1 MQDPNNQN
9 RDWRRLSR
17 AERAARIGTEENQS
31 RSIIGKIVNTLSR
44 YSNPILIAGVFSII
58 LGLIILL
65 FIDTLMPYALTLIGL
80 GAIFLILMGT
90 ISLSR
95 VTSAFLSRSGKYGTN
110 TLIMISA
117 FIVIVVI
124 INLLSVDNNKR
135 FDLTAN
141 NQFSL
146 APSTKELLNELDT
159 PIKAIAFYPSDI
171 SENVDAITRF
181 SKASDMLNE
190 FSKRSSKFTYEIRD
204 PDLEPDLARFYGV
217 NAYESIV
224 ILSDINE
231 LTSIVE
237 PSDVDYSELEQDL
250 YTSMLIATSKGKKT
264 IYFLEGHGEKSILST
279 SAKGYSSFKEILNQD
294 NYGTE
299 ILKWD
304 PTEENVYIPDD
315 AALLIIAGPT
325 LELPEAHAKVIH
337 KFLQGN
343 NPDDSPRRESSRLI
357 FMGEPNTPESFRA
370 LMAMWGIILQPGYIL
385 DLELGVT
392 DNPNILRAE
401 PMNLNQ
407 IRAEDFQ
414 LLPPDQATIMVD
426 ALRSITSPESG
437 QLGQIYMPGTTS
449 IVPIQDELRWPVPLT
464 VTSPI
469 SFLIDDNN
477 RIEPIPPGQENPDP
491 MGPFFSAAYMLA
503 VGQLGAEPLTSAPD
517 PNQLTHMAIFG
528 DSDFASNTF
537 LERGSGTNLLLNTVN
552 YVLGDY
558 SLISIRDRA
567 FVYREFNLDANE
579 YDFVRFSSWF
589 ILPGLLA
596 LAALSMWWV
605 RR

>member
-1 MQDPNNQN
+1 MQNHNNQN

-17 AERAARIGTEENQS
+17 AERAAQSESGTPENHGPIGTFINL
-31 RSIIGKIVNTLSR
+31 LSS
-44 YSNPILIAGVFSII
+44 YSNPILIGAVFSTI
-58 LGLIILL
+58 LGIIILL
-65 FIDTLMPYALTLIGL
+65 FIDTLAPYALLLVAL
-80 GAIFLILMGT
+80 GVFLLLLMGT

-117 FIVIVVI
+117 FVIIVII
-124 INLLSVDNNKR
+124 LNLLSIENNQR

-146 APSTKELLNELDT
+146 APSTKELLSELDS
-159 PIKAIAFYPSDI
+159 PVKAIAFYPSDI
-171 SENVDAITRF
+171 SENVDAISRF
-181 SKASDMLNE
+181 TKASDMLSE
-190 FSKRSSKFTYEIRD
+190 FSKRSTKFTYEVRD
-204 PDLEPDLARFYGV
+204 PDLEPDLARSYGV

-224 ILSDINE
+224 VFSDDSD
-231 LTSIVE
+231 LTSIVQ
-237 PSDVDYSELEQDL
+237 PSDIDYSQLEQDL
-250 YTSMLIATSKGKKT
+250 YTSMLIATSKGQKT
-264 IYFLEGHGEKSILST
+264 IYFLEGHGEKSIFST
-279 SAKGYSSFKEILNQD
+279 SAKGYSTFKEVLNQD
-294 NYGTE
+294 NYNTE

-304 PTEENVYIPDD
+304 PTDDDVFVPDD
-315 AALLIIAGPT
+315 AALLIIPGPT
-325 LELPEAHAKVIH
+325 IELPDSHAQVIH
-337 KFLQGN
+337 KFLQGK
-343 NPDDSPRRESSRLI
+343 NPDDTARRESSRLI
-357 FMGEPNTPESFRA
+357 FLGEPDTPESFRA

-407 IRAEDFQ
+407 IRAEDFE

-437 QLGQIYMPGTTS
+437 QLGQVYMPGTTS
-449 IVPIQDELRWPVPLT
+449 IVPIQEYLRWPVPLT
-464 VTSPI
+464 VTSPL
-469 SFLIDDNN
+469 SFLIDDPD
-477 RIEPIPPGQENPDP
+477 RTDPIPPGEENADQ
-491 MGPFFSAAYMLA
+491 MGPFFSSAYMLA
-503 VGQLGAEPLTSAPD
+503 VGQLGATPLTAPPD
-517 PNQLTHMAIFG
+517 PNQLTHVAIFG

-537 LERGSGTNLLLNTVN
+537 LSRGSGTNLLLNTVN

>member
-1 MQDPNNQN
+1 MQNGNNQN

-17 AERAARIGTEENQS
+17 AERVAQSDPENVGTQSRIGGLVEL
-31 RSIIGKIVNTLSR
+31 LSN
-44 YSNPILIAGVFSII
+44 YSNPILIGAVVSLL
-58 LGLIILL
+58 LGIIILL
-65 FIDTLMPYALTLIGL
+65 FIDTLAPYALVLIGL
-80 GAIFLILMGT
+80 GIVLLFGMGA
-90 ISLSR
+90 ISLSK

-117 FIVIVVI
+117 FVIIVII
-124 INLLSVDNNKR
+124 LNLLSIENNQR

-146 APSTKELLNELDT
+146 APSTKELLSELDT
-159 PIKAIAFYPSDI
+159 PVKAIAFYPSDI

-181 SKASDMLNE
+181 SKASDMLSE
-190 FSKRSSKFTYEIRD
+190 FSKRSNKFTYEIRD
-204 PDLEPDLARFYGV
+204 PDLEPDLARSYGV

-224 ILSDINE
+224 VYTDSGE
-231 LTSIVE
+231 LTSIVQ

-250 YTSMLIATSKGKKT
+250 YTSMLIATSKGQKT
-264 IYFLEGHGEKSILST
+264 IYFLEGHGEKSILSS
-279 SAKGYSSFKEILNQD
+279 SAKGYSTFKEVLNQD
-294 NYGTE
+294 NYNTE

-304 PTEENVYIPDD
+304 PTDDNVFVPDD
-315 AALLIIAGPT
+315 AALLVIPGPT
-325 LELPEAHAKVIH
+325 IELPDSHAQTIH
-337 KFLQGN
+337 KFLQGK
-343 NPDDSPRRESSRLI
+343 NPDDSERRESSRLI
-357 FMGEPNTPESFRA
+357 FLGEPDTPESFRA

-407 IRAEDFQ
+407 IRAEDFE

-437 QLGQIYMPGTTS
+437 QLGQVYMPGTTAL
-449 IVPIQDELRWPVPLT
+449 VPVQDELRWPVPLT
-464 VTSPI
+464 VTSPL
-469 SFLIDDNN
+469 SFLIDDPD
-477 RIEPIPPGQENPDP
+477 RTDPIPPGEENADP
-491 MGPFFSAAYMLA
+491 MGPFFSSAYMLA
-503 VGQLGAEPLTSAPD
+503 VGQLGSTPLTAPPD
-517 PNQLTHMAIFG
+517 PNQLTHVAIFG

-537 LERGSGTNLLLNTVN
+537 LSRGSGTNLLLNTVN